1 MNTKSFLTTRLFL
14 IFSILIFSFT
24 TFGQSKKVWLNYA
37 DEYFNNGDYISALK
51 YYKLILNDSVAL
63 TTEVIPYEVGLSNQ
77 KLKRKKK
84 DDEDSSEIIPFS
96 AYVPHQIAVCYQ
108 RIYDYENA
116 VIQLKKT
123 AKSKYYDDEYYLAVS
138 LMKLKKYDSSL
149 VAFQG
154 YIDNPENN
162 DSLATLAIQ
171 QMIGCNYALDKDNYK
186 KEVVVELADTSV
198 FNKGTAAFAAM
209 YFGHEDR
216 VLFTSARDGGIVLDP
231 EKQDT
236 KYLTDLYW
244 TEKVDDTTWSPPHN
258 FGRPLNSSL
267 NDGSGCFNKNS
278 VIFFNRW
285 STKKPNEPSMYLARM
300 MDFRFFEAYRLDSII
315 NYPNSRNIN
324 PFVTKDNTT
333 LYFSSDRSGGKGG
346 FDIWRVALDEN
357 GNIKGNPE
365 NLDYPVN
372 SEFDE
377 KTPFYH
383 QETSTLFFSST
394 GHNSIGGLDIYKSD
408 YNVEDS
414 AFKIPKNLGIPINS
428 EKDDAY
434 LIWDSDLKTGF
445 FSSDREP
452 CEGGHCYDI
461 YTVVNEPIHIHLEGY
476 TFDKTTY
483 EIVPNATL
491 TFKDIRS
498 KFKNFTIKSN
508 ESGYYKLELQQK
520 WEVFIKAQKKN
531 YFADAANIDT
541 RSITET
547 TLLTHDFY
555 LEKIPQGEIQIKGI
569 EYDFDSANLR
579 ETSKKV
585 LDKLYDFLQLN
596 NNIKI
601 KINSHTD
608 ARGSDTYNL
617 DLSKRR
623 AKSCVD
629 YLIGKGIVKDRL
641 VSEGFGETK
650 PTVLKDEKGNPVLD
664 ENGAKILLTPAYIKT
679 ISSKEKRDEL
689 HQRNRRTAF
698 EVIAQ

>member
-1 MNTKSFLTTRLFL
+1 MNTQ
-14 IFSILIFSFT
+14 IFSKSQLLLILSFVFVAFT
-24 TFGQSKKVWLNYA
+24 TLGQSKKVWLNYA
-37 DEYFNNGDYISALK
+37 DEYFSKGDYVSALK
-51 YYKLILNDSVAL
+51 YYKLTQDDSVVQV
-63 TTEVIPYEVGLSNQ
+63 TDIIPYEVGLSNQ

-84 DDEDSSEIIPFS
+84 DKEDSSEVIPYDDYIS
-96 AYVPHQIAVCYQ
+96 HQISVCYQ

-116 VIQLKKT
+116 VTQLKKT

-138 LMKLKKYDSSL
+138 LMKLKHYDSSL
-149 VAFQG
+149 VAFQN
-154 YIDNPENN
+154 YIDNPDHN
-162 DSLATLAIQ
+162 DSLSTLAIQ
-171 QMIGCNYALDKDNYK
+171 QMIGCKYALDKNNYK

-198 FNKGTAAFAAM
+198 FNKGTSSFAAM

-216 VLFTSARDGGIVLDP
+216 VIFTSAREGGIVLDP
-231 EKQDT
+231 EEQDS
-236 KYLTDLYW
+236 KFLTDLYW
-244 TEKVDDTTWSPPHN
+244 TEKMDETTWAPPHN
-258 FGRPLNSSL
+258 FGRPLNSAL

-285 STKKPNEPSMYLARM
+285 SSKNPNEASLYLARM
-300 MDFRFFEAYRLDSII
+300 MDFRFFEAYRLDSNI
-315 NYPNSRNIN
+315 NYPNSISIN
-324 PFVTKDNTT
+324 PYVTEDNST
-333 LYFSSDRSGGKGG
+333 LYFSSNRPGGKGG
-346 FDIWRVALDEN
+346 FDIWRVALDDN
-357 GNIKGNPE
+357 GNIKGNPQ
-365 NLDYPVN
+365 NLGYPVN

-383 QETSTLFFSST
+383 QESSTLFFSST

-408 YNVEDS
+408 YSVEDS
-414 AFKIPKNLGIPINS
+414 SFRIPKNLGLPINS

-434 LIWDSDLKTGF
+434 LIWDSELKTGF

-461 YTVVNEPIHIHLEGY
+461 YTVVNAPIHIRLEGY

-483 EIVPNATL
+483 EIIPNVTL

-498 KFKNFTIKSN
+498 KFKPFTLKSDEN
-508 ESGYYKLELQQK
+508 GYYNLELEQK
-520 WEVFIKAQKKN
+520 WEIFIKAQKKN
-531 YFADAANIDT
+531 YFADATSIDT

-555 LEKIPQGEIQIKGI
+555 LDKIPQGEIQIKGI

-579 ETSKKV
+579 DTSKRV
-585 LDKLYDFLQLN
+585 LDKLYDFLELN

-608 ARGSDTYNL
+608 ARGSDSYNL

-629 YLIGKGIVKDRL
+629 YLIERGISKERL

-650 PTVLKDEKGNPVLD
+650 PTFLKDEKENLVFDAEGN
-664 ENGAKILLTPAYIKT
+664 KIQLTPEYIKS
-679 ISSKEKRDEL
+679 IPEKSKREEY

-698 EVIAQ
+698 EVISQ